1 MDINNV
7 SIREVSD
14 DENSVLIVQ
23 VPRETHMLSNIYICG
38 ITKDLKAIFN
48 RKNIV
53 VIGSDIN
60 ITELAVED
68 LTAMKLS
75 GNLR

>member
-14 DENSVLIVQ
+14 DENSVLIIQ
-23 VPRETHMLSNIYICG
+23 VPRETHMLSDIYIRG
-38 ITKDLKAIFN
+38 ITRDLKAIFN

-53 VIGSDIN
+53 VLGSDIN
-60 ITELAVED
+60 IAELAVED
-68 LTAMKLS
+68 LTAMKLNGS
-75 GNLR
+75 LR